1 MSGAGSLYFAV
12 TRFKRNYMPFYEYQC
27 KSCGHEL
34 EAMQKVSDAPLKKC
48 PHCGKSQ
55 LQRLMSAPV
64 FRLKGAGWY
73 ETDFK
78 GDKENQ
84 RNLADR
90 PEADASK
97 DAKDAGATAKN
108 GNGKDANGKDGKPD
122 AKGTETKGTETKSP
136 DGPAAKESTA
146 ANDKSTGKPEKSTG
160 ADAKPAAGAP
170 GKNAAGKGTSTASR
184 SSAKRPARKPA
195 AKASRRR

>member
-1 MSGAGSLYFAV
+1 
-12 TRFKRNYMPFYEYQC
+12 MPFYEYQC

-48 PHCGKSQ
+48 PHCGKTQ

-78 GDKENQ
+78 GDKDKQ

-90 PEADASK
+90 PEEAAKDSK
-97 DAKDAGATAKN
+97 DVNPKPKEEKAAD
-108 GNGKDANGKDGKPD
+108 GKDGKV
-122 AKGTETKGTETKSP
+122 AETKAVET
-136 DGPAAKESTA
+136 PAAKETAVKEKSADKSAKKTSDSGASKSTA
-146 ANDKSTGKPEKSTG
+146 AKSSPRGGRQKKKPTKI
-160 ADAKPAAGAP
+160 
-170 GKNAAGKGTSTASR
+170 
-184 SSAKRPARKPA
+184 KRRG
-195 AKASRRR
+195 

>member
-1 MSGAGSLYFAV
+1 
-12 TRFKRNYMPFYEYQC
+12 MPFYEYEC

-97 DAKDAGATAKN
+97 DAKDA
-108 GNGKDANGKDGKPD
+108 NGKGKEEKGKDDKGKDGKED
-122 AKGTETKGTETKSP
+122 GKSTETKSP
-136 DGPAAKESTA
+136 DTIAAKDTA
-146 ANDKSTGKPEKSTG
+146 A
-160 ADAKPAAGAP
+160 AKD
-170 GKNAAGKGTSTASR
+170 
-184 SSAKRPARKPA
+184 
-195 AKASRRR
+195 